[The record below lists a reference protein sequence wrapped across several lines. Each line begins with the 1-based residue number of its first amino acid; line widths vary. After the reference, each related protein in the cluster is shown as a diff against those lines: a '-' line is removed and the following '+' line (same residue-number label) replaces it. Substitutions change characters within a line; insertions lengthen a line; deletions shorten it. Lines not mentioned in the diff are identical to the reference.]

1 MDPGL
6 IAALIVAVTLAFV
19 GACAGGVFF
28 GLWWQA
34 RKTAEVWEK
43 TYTHLREQLTPRVIN
58 TYNTRGED
66 ATTAPPHRAADAART
81 VMRVPADMQPPP
93 TPVVAST
100 AAQRLADTFE
110 DDPLAPQVRR

>member
-66 ATTAPPHRAADAART
+66 APTAPPQRPTDAVRA
-81 VMRVPADMQPPP
+81 VVRVPADTQPPP
-93 TPVVAST
+93 PVVAST

-110 DDPLAPQVRR
+110 DDPLGPQVRR